1 MQTMFTSVSSEQPR
15 YRSGAVARMA
25 HIPVSTLRI
34 WERRYQV
41 IDPAVTDSG
50 HRLYTG
56 ADVERLLLI
65 KQLID
70 LGHAVGTVARLS
82 TPALQE
88 IADARAALG
97 AAPALAAA
105 RPRAAMLGLGLPR
118 RLGACALRRV
128 GTWAD
133 LAAAEAEAAQ
143 TESAGRLGSAVG
155 GGLQADLLIA
165 EMPTLQPETVDRLL
179 ALKARLGVQR
189 CIVVYGFGAELAAQ
203 RLRDAG
209 CHLHRAPLAD
219 ADLRVQVD
227 AALAALVNTPAAPSA
242 DGEPPLDPGHA
253 AAPPPRFDQAQLDR
267 LAAMANSV
275 ACDCPRH
282 LAGLVLQLGLFETYS
297 AECLSASPADAA
309 LHADLLRLA
318 GHARATLEAALLQ
331 VVEADGI
338 DLAGAPADASR

>member
-1 MQTMFTSVSSEQPR
+1 MQNMFTSVSSEQPR

-65 KQLID
+65 KQLIE
-70 LGHAVGTVARLS
+70 LGHAIGTVARLT

-118 RLGACALRRV
+118 RLGACALQRV

-133 LAAAEAEAAQ
+133 LAAAEAAQADRAAAQ
-143 TESAGRLGSAVG
+143 GNTPPDGA
-155 GGLQADLLIA
+155 QADLLIA
-165 EMPTLQPETVDRLL
+165 EMPTLQPETVNRLL
-179 ALKARLGVQR
+179 ALKQRLGVRR
-189 CIVVYGFGAELAAQ
+189 CIVVYGFGADLAAQ

-209 CHLHRAPLAD
+209 CHLHRAPLDD

-227 AALAALVNTPAAPSA
+227 LALTALAGAPAAALAGA
-242 DGEPPLDPGHA
+242 EPLLDPGQG
-253 AAPPPRFDQAQLDR
+253 AAPPRQFDAAQLNQ
-267 LAAMANSV
+267 LAVMANTV
-275 ACDCPRH
+275 ACECPRH

-297 AECLSASPADAA
+297 TECLSAGPADAA
-309 LHADLLRLA
+309 LHADLLRVA
-318 GHARATLEAALLQ
+318 GHARAMLEGALLQ
-331 VVEADGI
+331 VIEADGI
-338 DLAGAPADASR
+338 NLDSSPSNASR

>member
-1 MQTMFTSVSSEQPR
+1 MQNMFTSVSSEQPR

-70 LGHAVGTVARLS
+70 LGHAIGTVARLP

-97 AAPALAAA
+97 APQALAAA
-105 RPRAAMLGLGLPR
+105 RPRTCMLGLGLPR
-118 RLGACALRRV
+118 RLGACALQRV

-133 LAAAEAEAAQ
+133 LTAAEAAQ
-143 TESAGRLGSAVG
+143 DDLAAGLGNTASAGT
-155 GGLQADLLIA
+155 QADLLVA
-165 EMPTLQPETVDRLL
+165 EMPTLQPETVNRLL
-179 ALKARLGVQR
+179 ALKQRLGVRR
-189 CIVVYGFGAELAAQ
+189 CIVVYGFGADLAAQ

-209 CHLHRAPLAD
+209 CHLHRAPLDD

-227 AALAALVNTPAAPSA
+227 LALAALASTPAPALAAGALPA
-242 DGEPPLDPGHA
+242 DPGPG
-253 AAPPPRFDQAQLDR
+253 AAPPRQFDAAQLGR
-267 LAAMANSV
+267 LAAMASPV
-275 ACDCPRH
+275 ACECPRH

-297 AECLSASPADAA
+297 AECLNAGPTDAA
-309 LHADLLRLA
+309 LHADLLRAA
-318 GHARATLEAALLQ
+318 GHARAMLEAALLQ
-331 VVEADGI
+331 VIEAEGI
-338 DLAGAPADASR
+338 KLDISPADASR